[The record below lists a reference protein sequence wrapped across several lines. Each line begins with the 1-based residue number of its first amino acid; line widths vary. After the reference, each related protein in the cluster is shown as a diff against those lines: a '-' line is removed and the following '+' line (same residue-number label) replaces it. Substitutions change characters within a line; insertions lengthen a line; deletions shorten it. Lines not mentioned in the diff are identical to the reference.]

1 MSFPVDDPPSD
12 VGPCTVQLDYS
23 RRYGPWILRLTGV
36 GAGSARLLEADRIF
50 ILGTAPNADIR
61 VNDPTV
67 SARHCSIQITA
78 WGVEVRD
85 LESTNGTFVGSARVG
100 RAILTKPD
108 SFVVVGRTMLAFC
121 PPGSREEMIEE
132 AEPIPGMVGR
142 SAPMLRL
149 YQELRQFSAKRGN
162 ILLQG
167 ESGSGKEVVAQAIH
181 RLSGREGEFIAQ
193 NASCLPEALADATLF
208 GSRKGAF
215 TGATADRP
223 GVFQA
228 ADRGTLFLD
237 EVVDLSLSV
246 QAKLLRVVEEGAVRP
261 VGGIASVK
269 LDVRLISACWAS
281 LEERVRQGTFRND
294 LYYRLATTVIRV
306 PALRER
312 KADIAD
318 LSMMLLKRRVSDLG
332 PKRLTSEAL
341 ARLLDYGWPG
351 NVRELDNVLY
361 AAAVRAPADGILAS
375 HIQLP
380 KIQRVER
387 SMGNNASRDSDFRA
401 LLDQNSGNL
410 SAAARAAGL
419 PRSTFRARLIRRLVE
434 DKA

>member
-1 MSFPVDDPPSD
+1 MSIPEDDPPSD
-12 VGPCTVQLDYS
+12 VGPNTVELDYS
-23 RRYGPWILRLTGV
+23 RRYGPWILQLSGV
-36 GAGSARLLEADRIF
+36 GACSARLLEAERIF
-50 ILGTAPNADIR
+50 TLGTAPNADIR

-100 RAILTKPD
+100 RAVLTKPD

-121 PPGSREEMIEE
+121 PPGSREEVEE
-132 AEPIPGMVGR
+132 VEPIPGMVGR

-149 YQELRQFSAKRGN
+149 YKELRQFSAKRGN

-167 ESGSGKEVVAQAIH
+167 ESGSGKEVVAHAIH

-237 EVVDLSLSV
+237 EVVDLSLAV

-269 LDVRLISACWAS
+269 LDVRLISACWAG
-281 LEERVRQGTFRND
+281 LEERVRQGTFRSD

-361 AAAVRAPADGILAS
+361 AAAVRAPGEGILAS
-375 HIQLP
+375 NIQLP

-387 SMGNNASRDSDFRA
+387 STENNASRDSDFRA

-434 DKA
+434 EKP